1 MAQIQ
6 KENLLPL
13 YVGDTAGYVRIV
25 GADGISYRYSI
36 QALIDLAA
44 EDPAIAGKIGD
55 LAGLDTTD
63 KSNLVA
69 AINEVSSSGGGG
81 TGLTEDIKQALL
93 QIAQKVAYVDAHG
106 QDYYDDLYNAFYPP
120 LTIVSIS
127 AVYTQSGDVYDTDSL
142 DSLKADLVVTA
153 LYEDGTTQAVTNYT
167 LSGTLAVGTSTI
179 TVSYGG
185 KTDTFDVT
193 VTEDNRPWKS
203 LSIADDFVDG
213 TAWGS
218 SYNSTY
224 GQYCVANTSRCCYG
238 KFEFYLETGYK
249 YIFEHDSSNSSQKFG
264 IVSGEKTTTTTTAIE
279 NHSSLSNKMPS
290 DSGWQASGYTMTP
303 SVDTYVAIQFNVTA
317 TALQNSGCTELR
329 IRKVAV

>member
-1 MAQIQ
+1 MSDYFIAPRTSFVATSDAIREKTGSQDGIVWGQ
-6 KENLLPL
+6 DGFASTLNSLTAYANSVTGES
-13 YVGDTAGYVRIV
+13 DTTLSNAVASL
-25 GADGISYRYSI
+25 ADGY
-36 QALIDLAA
+36 
-44 EDPAIAGKIGD
+44 G
-55 LAGLDTTD
+55 
-63 KSNLVA
+63 
-69 AINEVSSSGGGG
+69 GGGG

-93 QIAQKVAYVDAHG
+93 QIAQKVVYIDEHG
-106 QDYYDDLYNAFYPP
+106 QDYYDDLYDSLYPSSN
-120 LTIVSIS
+120 LVSIS
-127 AVYTQSGDVYDTDSL
+127 AVYTQSGTVYETDSL
-142 DSLKADLVVTA
+142 DSLKTNLVVTA

-290 DSGWQASGYTMTP
+290 DSGWQASGYIMTP

-317 TALQNSGCTELR
+317 TALQNSGCAELR